1 MDYMKATS
9 EMKVQISHVFVD
21 GFYQW
26 LRYLS
31 KDKERLCRAMTH
43 MFNADCFFVAIQ
55 NGEVI
60 GITACVAK
68 GEKCV
73 RLNRREFAKHLGFVR
88 GSIAYAMLH
97 KEFEVKTY
105 PIPIGKD
112 AGAVEFV
119 AVLSVHRG
127 KGVAAGLIQHIFSVT
142 DFREYILEVA
152 DTNTEAV
159 RLYTRLGFTEILRV
173 QQKHTK
179 QSGINALV
187 YMKRESAQ

>member
-1 MDYMKATS
+1 MDYTRATA
-9 EMKVQISHVFVD
+9 ELKPQICRVFVD

-26 LRYLS
+26 LRYFS
-31 KDKERLCRAMTH
+31 KSKEKLCRTLTH
-43 MFNADCFFVAIQ
+43 IFNADCFFVAVEK
-55 NGEVI
+55 GEIV

-73 RLNRREFAKHLGFVR
+73 RLNRREFTKYLGFVR

-97 KEFEVKTY
+97 KEFEMKTY
-105 PIPIGKD
+105 PIQIGENM
-112 AGAVEFV
+112 GAIEFV
-119 AVLSVHRG
+119 AVLSERRG
-127 KGVAAGLIQHIFSVT
+127 KGVAAGLIRHIFSVT

-152 DTNTEAV
+152 DTNTAAV
-159 RLYTRLGFTEILRV
+159 RLYSRLGFTETLRV
-173 QQKHTK
+173 PQKHTK